1 MDKQPITVMHLI
13 ADLDYAGAQEVVRLL
28 VKHLRSDEVRPLV
41 CTFRDG
47 PLREAIESLGVPVHV
62 LGARQHRAVNLPGF
76 FSDIRRIKAEL
87 RDIVRQSSVDVVQTH
102 LLGLLDLVVVS
113 LRKSESSLRVLL
125 TLHSVEFLPGS
136 TDSMLG
142 IRSFIRRL
150 LFKRVGRGCDGLI
163 AVSKEVAAAV
173 SDRMPALSDKV
184 TIIQNGV
191 DVTRFEGG
199 TGSGLAKIE
208 GVSEDDI
215 IIAVVGRLGVEKG
228 HRYLIEA
235 ARHVCQRHPRT
246 RFLLIGDGDLR
257 APLVDMTRK
266 ANLTA
271 HVLFLGLR
279 SDIPQILESA
289 RLFALPSLWEGL
301 SIALL
306 EAMAAGLPVV
316 ASRVSGTNEVM
327 VDGVTGLL
335 VPAKNSE
342 ALAAAICELIED
354 PQRAAEMGRVGKRRV
369 MSDFSAEKQALE
381 HIQLYRRVL

>member
-1 MDKQPITVMHLI
+1 MDKKPITVMHLI

-28 VKHLRSDEVRPLV
+28 VKHLQSDEVRPLV

-87 RDIVRQSSVDVVQTH
+87 RDIVRRSSVDVVQTH

-125 TLHSVEFLPGS
+125 TLHSVEFLPRA

-142 IRSFIRRL
+142 IRSFARRL
-150 LFKRVGRGCDGLI
+150 LFKRIGRGCDGLI

-199 TGSGLAKIE
+199 TGSGLAEIE

-235 ARHVCQRHPRT
+235 ARHVCQRHPHT
-246 RFLLIGDGDLR
+246 RFLLIGDGELR
-257 APLVDMTRK
+257 APLVDMTKK
-266 ANLTA
+266 ANLSA
-271 HVLFLGLR
+271 HILFLGLR
-279 SDIPQILESA
+279 SDIPHILGSA

-327 VDGVTGLL
+327 IDGVTGLL
-335 VPAKNSE
+335 VPAKNSK
-342 ALAAAICELIED
+342 ALAEAICELIED
-354 PQRAAEMGRVGKRRV
+354 PQRAAEMGMAGKRRV
-369 MSDFSAEKQALE
+369 VSDFSAEKQALE
-381 HIQLYRRVL
+381 HIDLYRRVL

>member
-1 MDKQPITVMHLI
+1 MDKKPITVMHLI

-28 VKHLRSDEVRPLV
+28 VKHLQSDEVRPLV

-228 HRYLIEA
+228 HRYLIKA
-235 ARHVCQRHPRT
+235 AHHVCQRHPRT
-246 RFLLIGDGDLR
+246 RFLLIGDGELR
-257 APLVDMTRK
+257 APLIDMTRK

-327 VDGVTGLL
+327 IDGVTGLL
-335 VPAKNSE
+335 VPAKNSK
-342 ALAAAICELIED
+342 ALAEAICELIED
-354 PQRAAEMGRVGKRRV
+354 PQRAAEMGMAGKRRV
-369 MSDFSAEKQALE
+369 VSDFSAEKQALE
-381 HIQLYRRVL
+381 HIDLYRRVL